1 VASSGVAAGGPV
13 GGVLSRLRDQLPPLS
28 NPLRPVLLA
37 AGRSTLL
44 RRLVTALP
52 VTRAVVRRYVPGEG
66 QDAVVAATR
75 QILASGRAIS
85 IDHLGE
91 DTSDPAQAEATVQAY
106 LDLLAAFGRL
116 DVPAHAAVAPLE
128 VSLKLSALGQFLPD
142 GGHDIALANARRICT
157 AAEAVGAWVNVD
169 AEDHTTTDST
179 LAIVRELRRD
189 HPTVATVLQAYLR
202 RTEADCRE
210 LSGPGS
216 RIRLCKGA
224 YAEPADVAYQ
234 HGNEVDDAYRRCLGI
249 LFRGEGY
256 PMVASHDPAMIEA
269 ALALVEST
277 GRSTDAYEFQMLY
290 GIRDDEQRRLSE
302 AGHTVRVYTP
312 YGDEW
317 YGYFMRRLAERPA
330 NLLFFLR
337 SLLPSRSH

>member
-1 VASSGVAAGGPV
+1 MATSNVATQLGSVSQALSG
-13 GGVLSRLRDQLPPLS
+13 LRSRLPVLS
-28 NPLRPVLLA
+28 NPLRPLLLA
-37 AGRSTLL
+37 AGRSQ
-44 RRLVTALP
+44 RLQRVVTGLP

-75 QILASGRAIS
+75 EILASGRAIS

-106 LDLLAAFGRL
+106 LELLEAFGRL
-116 DVPAHAAVAPLE
+116 DAPRDGAVPALE

-142 GGHDIALANARRICT
+142 GGHDIALTNARRICR
-157 AAEAVGAWVNVD
+157 AAQAVGAWVNVD

-179 LAIVRELRRD
+179 LAIVRELRMD
-189 HPTVATVLQAYLR
+189 HPDVATVLQAYLR
-202 RTEADCRE
+202 RTEDDCRA
-210 LSGPGS
+210 LSGQGS

-234 HGNEVDDAYRRCLGI
+234 QGHEVDASYRRCLEV
-249 LFRGEGY
+249 LFAGEGY

-269 ALALVEST
+269 GLALADRLGKSK
-277 GRSTDAYEFQMLY
+277 DAYEFQMLY
-290 GIRDDEQRRLSE
+290 GIRGDEQKRL
-302 AGHTVRVYTP
+302 AGVGGKVRVYVP

-317 YGYFMRRLAERPA
+317 YGYLMRRLAERPS
-330 NLLFFLR
+330 NLTFFLR
-337 SLLPSRSH
+337 SLISQK